1 MILNFSM
8 PLLFLILNRSKITS
22 IMKKNIRISGLII
35 LALLGSSLTFLNAQ
49 NTTKMIKEET
59 VTYIADGTLLRG
71 YVAYDQ
77 NQKGKRPAI
86 VVVHEW
92 WGLNDYAKMRARKLA
107 ELGYIAIAAD
117 IFGDGKTAANP
128 QEAQDL
134 TKPFYQNPALA
145 KTRLDAAIK
154 KIKEYSETDPANVA
168 AIGYCFGGSVVL
180 NSAKLG
186 SDLKGVVSFHGGLAG
201 VPADKALLK
210 AKILVCHGGSDKF
223 ISQND
228 IDTFKHQLDSIGSV
242 YSFKVYPNATHA
254 FTNPD
259 ATETGKKFN
268 MPIEYNAEA
277 DKNSWNDMKDFFNVL
292 FTK

>member
-1 MILNFSM
+1 
-8 PLLFLILNRSKITS
+8 
-22 IMKKNIRISGLII
+22 MKRHIRIYGFII
-35 LALLGSSLTFLNAQ
+35 LIFIESSFSLLRAQ
-49 NTTKMIKEET
+49 NSTHMIKEENL
-59 VTYIADGTLLRG
+59 TYTADGVLLKG
-71 YVAYDQ
+71 YIAYDQ
-77 NQKGKRPAI
+77 NQKGKRPA
-86 VVVHEW
+86 VLVVHEW

-107 ELGYIAIAAD
+107 EIGYIAMAVD

-128 QEAQDL
+128 QEAQNL
-134 TKPFYQNPALA
+134 TKPFYQNPGLA

-154 KIKEYSETDPANVA
+154 KIKEYAETDPSNVA
-168 AIGYCFGGSVVL
+168 AIGYCFGGGVVL

-201 VPADKALLK
+201 TPANKDLLK
-210 AKILVCHGGSDKF
+210 ARILVCHGGNDKF
-223 ISQND
+223 VSQKD
-228 IDTFKHQLDSIGSV
+228 IDTFKHQLDSIGAN

-259 ATETGKKFN
+259 ATKVGKEFN

-277 DKNSWNDMKDFFNVL
+277 DKNSWNDMKVFFKSL